1 MRKSSCRFTAS
12 WIEAVDVGRIY
23 KIRIGHD
30 GAGFAD
36 GWFLENVVIKKMGTK
51 TSGVGKKKKK
61 KKKIST
67 EEKEE
72 EETHQTD
79 ALQVYNFVA
88 HRWLASDEEDKELV
102 VELTPEEASELEANT
117 YEVHVITGLIWGAGT
132 DANVYL
138 SIYGE
143 RGDTGER
150 HLKYSNHLNKFEKK
164 QVDVFTVKAIDL
176 GELKKLRIRHDD
188 SGSNSACYYFPCQR
202 WLAVEEDDGQIAR
215 ELVPVAEA
223 FVMKDS
229 ENAGSVATLGLEQKA
244 NSTTFTVRV
253 KTGDKK
259 NAGTDSNVFIVLYGS
274 KDDTGT
280 IFLKASKTN
289 RNKFERDK
297 VDVFTVECVDLGDLK
312 KIKIGHDNTVV
323 PYEITVYTSDVFGAG
338 TDADVFIVLYGADGV
353 CTQQKSLCQNKREQR
368 MFFKRNSINQFVV
381 ELEDVGDILEKIRI
395 GHDGSGINSGWHLDQ
410 VDVRRL
416 LLNGK

>member
-1 MRKSSCRFTAS
+1 MQNKHLPFQVISVINYEICTITGDVRNAGTNAKVFLQVYGELGKTEVLILKNRSNNHERGAS
-12 WIEAVDVGRIY
+12 E
-23 KIRIGHD
+23 K
-30 GAGFAD
+30 F
-36 GWFLENVVIKKMGTK
+36 K

-61 KKKIST
+61 KKKIPT

-117 YEVHVITGLIWGAGT
+117 YEVHVITGVIWGAGT

-188 SGSNSACYYFPCQR
+188 SGSNSAWFLER
-202 WLAVEEDDGQIAR
+202 IDIIDTKEES
-215 ELVPVAEA
+215 
-223 FVMKDS
+223 M
-229 ENAGSVATLGLEQKA
+229 
-244 NSTTFTVRV
+244 
-253 KTGDKK
+253 
-259 NAGTDSNVFIVLYGS
+259 
-274 KDDTGT
+274 
-280 IFLKASKTN
+280 
-289 RNKFERDK
+289 
-297 VDVFTVECVDLGDLK
+297 
-312 KIKIGHDNTVV
+312 
-323 PYEITVYTSDVFGAG
+323 
-338 TDADVFIVLYGADGV
+338 
-353 CTQQKSLCQNKREQR
+353 
-368 MFFKRNSINQFVV
+368 
-381 ELEDVGDILEKIRI
+381 
-395 GHDGSGINSGWHLDQ
+395 
-410 VDVRRL
+410 
-416 LLNGK
+416 